1 MKNLENIIIVKA
13 TGEKE
18 VFDVSKLR
26 HSLRKSGASN
36 EVIAQL
42 EREMSGSIINGMTT
56 RKIYNLA
63 YSLLRKFN
71 KINALKYKLKQAL
84 LEMGETGFPFEHL
97 VGEVFRS
104 QGYSVKVGQIVEGR
118 CVKHE
123 VDVIATK
130 DTEQIIVECKYSSNQ
145 GKHVG
150 VQVPLYVASR
160 VEDIVLK
167 RKSMPEYKGFSF
179 RSCVATNTRFS
190 SDAEDYARCISMNL
204 MGWDYPENFSLK
216 ALLEKWHVFPI
227 TILHH
232 LQKKEKMFLM
242 DQGVVTCR
250 QLEENIIML
259 DKQGITE
266 KRKKIILNELKEIS
280 IKK

>member
-1 MKNLENIIIVKA
+1 MKNQQHIIIVKA

-18 VFDVSKLR
+18 VFDMSKLR
-26 HSLRKSGASN
+26 QSIRRSGASN
-36 EVIAQL
+36 EVIDQL
-42 EREMSGSIINGMTT
+42 VQEMKGSISNGMST
-56 RKIYNLA
+56 RQIYSLA
-63 YSLLRKFN
+63 YTLLRKIN

-97 VGEVFRS
+97 VGELFRR
-104 QGYSVKVGQIVEGR
+104 QGYSVTVGQIVEGR

-130 DTEQIIVECKYSSNQ
+130 QTEQIIIECKYSTNQ

-167 RKSMPEYKGFSF
+167 RKIMPEYKGFSF
-179 RSCVATNTRFS
+179 VSCVATNTRFS
-190 SDAEDYARCISMNL
+190 SDALDYARCISMNL
-204 MGWDYPENFSLK
+204 IGWDYPNTLSLK
-216 ALLEKWHVFPI
+216 AMLEKWNVFPV

-232 LQKKEKMFLM
+232 LQKKEKQFVME
-242 DQGVVTCR
+242 QGIVTCK
-250 QLEENIIML
+250 QLEKNMVLL
-259 DKQGITE
+259 DKLGIADN
-266 KRKKIILNELKEIS
+266 RKKIILNELKEMS
-280 IKK
+280 M